1 MQADRQ
7 YNRYEVPTIIVEP
20 TRPILQAAA
29 IRSYLLLICLHSA
42 SSDPGHLTPGR
53 CGRTMEAIAIRM
65 DCASTHQPS
74 QTILQSPIRG
84 CEGYGPP
91 ESPSAYMMDLDL
103 DENLTTEGEARY
115 GCLILCCAE
124 CSGTVL
130 IEYSNGSIPG
140 LPRFSST
147 SPRRNGVALTD
158 CKTCFAR
165 TKKGLEGRAH
175 DNRGQFRMARSPS
188 MRLDPWD
195 TSDLTQAATLVF
207 KETVSLMLIGRV
219 CLHLSWDRVSRTIT
233 SKDRVTSLDTSQAVT
248 GDAQKVILSHLAGNW
263 I

>member
-1 MQADRQ
+1 
-7 YNRYEVPTIIVEP
+7 
-20 TRPILQAAA
+20 
-29 IRSYLLLICLHSA
+29 
-42 SSDPGHLTPGR
+42 
-53 CGRTMEAIAIRM
+53 M
-65 DCASTHQPS
+65 DCAPAHQPS
-74 QTILQSPIRG
+74 QTILQSPIRD
-84 CEGYGPP
+84 CERYDPP
-91 ESPSAYMMDLDL
+91 ESPSAYRMDLDV
-103 DENLTTEGEARY
+103 DKNLTTEEQARY

-124 CSGTVL
+124 CSGAVL

-158 CKTCFAR
+158 CRNCFSR

-175 DNRGQFRMARSPS
+175 DNRGQFRVARSQS
-188 MRLDPWD
+188 MRVDPWD
-195 TSDLTQAATLVF
+195 TSDLIQAATLVF
-207 KETVSLMLIGRV
+207 KETVSLMLVGRV

-233 SKDRVTSLDTSQAVT
+233 SRDRVTSLDTSQAVT

>member
-1 MQADRQ
+1 MQAGRQ
-7 YNRYEVPTIIVEP
+7 YNRYGIPTIVVEP
-20 TRPILQAAA
+20 ARPIHQAASIQSNLLF
-29 IRSYLLLICLHSA
+29 IRLHSA
-42 SSDPGHLTPGR
+42 ISDSGRLTPGR
-53 CGRTMEAIAIRM
+53 CGQTMEAITLRM
-65 DCASTHQPS
+65 DCAPAHQPS
-74 QTILQSPIRG
+74 QTILRSPID
-84 CEGYGPP
+84 CEIYNPP
-91 ESPSAYMMDLDL
+91 GSPSDYMMDLDV

-124 CSGTVL
+124 CSRAVL

-147 SPRRNGVALTD
+147 SPRQNGVALTD
-158 CKTCFAR
+158 CRNCFSR

-175 DNRGQFRMARSPS
+175 DNRGQFRIAQSQS
-188 MRLDPWD
+188 MRVDPWD
-195 TSDLTQAATLVF
+195 TSDLIQAATLVF
-207 KETVSLMLIGRV
+207 KEAVSLMLVGRV

-233 SKDRVTSLDTSQAVT
+233 SRDRVTSLDTSQAVT